1 MDQPSLAKES
11 ASGKAKS
18 LPSSAPDFQPQPKI
32 NTMNN
37 DQVSHLWAAQSRPSA
52 SGSNFFFEGD
62 TIYSYGRHFPIARH
76 YKGIVLITTGSRS
89 GTTSCHT
96 GLVRRAVC
104 HLTQFHVADPTKNP
118 SGSDVKAY
126 GEMIKSLELTAGR
139 ARNPESALSALESHI
154 MEANAFCQQ
163 FGFKTRFSMPDVSA
177 LKEKAKLAT
186 ERQRKAVAAR
196 QARIDKENA
205 EKLANWMAGD
215 LGVRVPYEVSGVRLR
230 AVGDLMETSKG
241 ATIPLSEA
249 QRAFR
254 FASLKRS
261 AGWHRNGETFP
272 VGDFHLDAINEQ
284 GVVAGCHR
292 IAWDEI
298 TRFAKAQSWI

>member
-1 MDQPSLAKES
+1 
-11 ASGKAKS
+11 
-18 LPSSAPDFQPQPKI
+18 
-32 NTMNN
+32 MNN

-62 TIYSYGRHFPIARH
+62 TIYSYGRNFPIARH
-76 YKGIVLITTGSRS
+76 YKGVVLVTTGSRS
-89 GTTSCHT
+89 QTTSCHT
-96 GLVRRAVC
+96 GLARRAVC

-118 SGSDVKAY
+118 SGADVKAY
-126 GEMIKSLELTAGR
+126 GERITGLELAAGR
-139 ARNPESALSALESHI
+139 ARNPERHLSSLESHI
-154 MEANAFCQQ
+154 MEANAFCVK
-163 FGFKTRFSMPDVSA
+163 FGFKTRFSMPDVSG
-177 LKEKAKLAT
+177 LKEKARIAT
-186 ERQRKAVAAR
+186 ERENKKHAEKQKANEAL

-205 EKLANWMAGD
+205 EKLAQWMAGALD
-215 LGVRVPYEVSGVRLR
+215 VRVPYEVSGVCLR
-230 AVGDLMETSKG
+230 AVGELMETSKG
-241 ATIPLSEA
+241 ATVPLSEA
-249 QRAFR
+249 QKAFR

-272 VGDFHLDAINEQ
+272 VGDFHIDAINEQ